1 MGIDRRDRNLMF
13 LLGASVPLWLNGFSQ
28 AELVMLA
35 HLSIRNYLLVESV
48 ELDFA
53 PGLTVLTGETGAG
66 KSILVDALALALG
79 DRAEGGVVRQGAARA
94 EIAAEFAIDGLPQ
107 LAAWLDEAGFA
118 SDGGTLILRRVIDAG
133 GRSRAFINGSAAP
146 LTQLKDAAEFLL
158 DIHGQHAHH
167 ALLRPP
173 TQREVLDAYAG
184 ALPQAAAVSAAWHA
198 WQAARQQRLD
208 AETHGQARRIE
219 LEGLALAVEELR
231 ALGNDLARWDEIQTE
246 HARLAHVTTLIE
258 GGQALIEGLDEGEAA
273 VSGRL
278 GEMGARLAAMQA
290 VDDSLGEVAALLNS
304 ASADLAEAVHALR
317 RYADALNLDPERLA
331 ELDRLLADMHRLARK
346 HRVQPES
353 LAGLLEQ
360 FEARLAELAAGD
372 DLDALQAKENAAWAH
387 YQSEAKQLGALR
399 RKAAAALSKQVTAAM
414 RELALAGGQLD
425 IVLQPAGEPRA
436 HGLED
441 VAFLVASHPGLPPG
455 PLGKVASGGELSR
468 ISLAIQTALS
478 GVAGVPTLIF
488 DEVDVGIGGSVAEAV
503 GRRLAK
509 LGETRQVLVITHLPQ
524 VAARGTRHLRVAKRA
539 NGGFVTSNIE
549 SLDEAARVEEI
560 ARMLGGLKIT
570 ATTRQ
575 HAAEMLAG

>member
-1 MGIDRRDRNLMF
+1 
-13 LLGASVPLWLNGFSQ
+13 
-28 AELVMLA
+28 MLS
-35 HLSIRNYLLVESV
+35 HLSIRNYLLVESI
-48 ELDFA
+48 ELDFE

-79 DRAEGGVVRQGAARA
+79 DRAEGGVVRQGAPRA
-94 EIAAEFAIDGLPQ
+94 EIAAAFDIAGLPR
-107 LAAWLDEAGFA
+107 LAAWLDAAGYA
-118 SDGGTLILRRVIDAG
+118 PDDGTLILRRVIDAG

-167 ALLRPP
+167 ALLRPQ

-184 ALPQAAAVSAAWHA
+184 AQARAASVNAAWHA
-198 WQAARQQRLD
+198 WQAARQQRLE
-208 AETHGQARRIE
+208 AETHGQARQIE
-219 LEGLALAVEELR
+219 REGLSLAVEELR
-231 ALGNDLARWDEIQTE
+231 ALGDALARWDEIQVE
-246 HARLAHVTTLIE
+246 HARLAHVTALIE
-258 GGQALIEGLDEGEAA
+258 GSQALIDGLDEGEAA
-273 VSGRL
+273 VSGQL
-278 GEMGARLAAMQA
+278 GDMSARLDAMQA
-290 VDDSLGEVAALLNS
+290 LDDSLKDIAALLDS

-317 RYADALNLDPERLA
+317 RYAGHLNPDPERLSQ
-331 ELDRLLADMHRLARK
+331 LDRLLADMHRLARK
-346 HRVQPES
+346 HRVQPDA
-353 LAGLLEQ
+353 LDALLQQ
-360 FEARLAELAAGD
+360 FESRLSALAASD
-372 DLDALQAKENAAWAH
+372 DLDALQAAEADAWAH
-387 YQSEAKQLGALR
+387 YQADAAQLSAMR
-399 RKAAAALSKQVTAAM
+399 RQAAAALSQQVTAAM
-414 RELALAGGQLD
+414 RELALAGGHLD
-425 IVLQPAGEPRA
+425 ILLPPASEPRA

-441 VAFLVASHPGLPPG
+441 VGFLVASHPGLAPG

-524 VAARGTRHLRVAKRA
+524 VAARGRQHLRVARQA

-549 SLDEAARVEEI
+549 SLDANARVEEV

>member
-1 MGIDRRDRNLMF
+1 
-13 LLGASVPLWLNGFSQ
+13 
-28 AELVMLA
+28 MLS

-48 ELDFA
+48 DLDFA

-79 DRAEGGVVRQGAARA
+79 DRAEGGVVRSGAPRA
-94 EIAAEFAIDGLPQ
+94 EISAEFAIDDLSQ
-107 LAAWLDEAGFA
+107 LSAWLDEAGFA
-118 SDGGTLILRRVIDAG
+118 SDDGTLILRRVIDAG

-146 LTQLKDAAEFLL
+146 LAQLKEAAEYLL

-167 ALLRPP
+167 ALLRPQ

-184 ALPQAAAVSAAWHA
+184 AQQQAAAVSAAWHA
-198 WQAARQQRLD
+198 WQAARQRRLD
-208 AETHGQARRIE
+208 AESHGQARQIE
-219 LEGLALAVEELR
+219 REGLSLAVEELR
-231 ALGNDLARWDEIQTE
+231 ALGDDLARWDEIQAE
-246 HARLAHVTTLIE
+246 HARLAHVTTLLE
-258 GGQALIEGLDEGEAA
+258 GSQALIHGLDEGESA
-273 VSGRL
+273 VSSHL
-278 GEMGARLAAMQA
+278 GEMSARLDTMLA
-290 VDDSLGEVAALLNS
+290 VDDSLGEIATLLNS
-304 ASADLAEAVHALR
+304 ASADIAEAVHALR
-317 RYADALNLDPERLA
+317 RYAGHLSLDPERLA
-331 ELDRLLADMHRLARK
+331 ELDRLLADMHRQARK
-346 HRVQPES
+346 HRVQPEA

-360 FEARLAELAAGD
+360 FQARLTELAASD
-372 DLDALQAKENAAWAH
+372 DLDALQAREDAAWAQ
-387 YQSEAKQLGALR
+387 YQHDAKQLSTQR
-399 RKAAAALSKQVTAAM
+399 RKAATALSKQVTAAM
-414 RELALAGGQLD
+414 HELALAGGHLD
-425 IVLQPAGEPRA
+425 IVMQPTSEPRA

-441 VAFLVASHPGLPPG
+441 VAFMVASHPGLPPG

-524 VAARGTRHLRVAKRA
+524 VAARGAQHLRVAKQA
-539 NGGFVTSNIE
+539 NGGFVSSNIE
-549 SLDEAARVEEI
+549 LLDAETRVEEV

>member
-1 MGIDRRDRNLMF
+1 
-13 LLGASVPLWLNGFSQ
+13 
-28 AELVMLA
+28 MLA

-79 DRAEGGVVRQGAARA
+79 DRAEGGVVRPGAARA
-94 EIAAEFAIDGLPQ
+94 EIAAEFAIDGLPG

-118 SDGGTLILRRVIDAG
+118 ADDGMLILRRVIEAG

-167 ALLRPP
+167 ALLRPQ
-173 TQREVLDAYAG
+173 TQRDVLDAYAG
-184 ALPQAAAVSAAWHA
+184 AQPQAATVHAAWHA
-198 WQAARQQRLD
+198 WQAARQRRLD
-208 AETHGQARRIE
+208 AETHGQARQIE
-219 LEGLALAVEELR
+219 REGLTLAVEELR
-231 ALGNDLARWDEIQTE
+231 ALGDDLARWDEIQTE
-246 HARLAHVTTLIE
+246 HARLAHVTTLLE
-258 GGQALIEGLDEGEAA
+258 GSQALIEGLDEGEAA

-278 GEMGARLAAMQA
+278 GELRARLDPMQA
-290 VDDSLGEVAALLNS
+290 VDASLAEIAALVDA
-304 ASADLAEAVHALR
+304 ASTDVAEAVHALR
-317 RYADALNLDPERLA
+317 RYAGHLNLDPERLA
-331 ELDRLLADMHRLARK
+331 ELDRSMGDMHRLARK
-346 HRVQPES
+346 HRVQPDA
-353 LAGLLEQ
+353 LAGLLDQ
-360 FEARLAELAAGD
+360 FETRLAELAAGD
-372 DLDALQAKENAAWAH
+372 DLDALQASETAAWSQ
-387 YQSEAKQLGALR
+387 YQSAAKRLTAQR
-399 RKAAAALSKQVTAAM
+399 RKAAAALSEQVTSAM
-414 RELALAGGQLD
+414 RELALAGGHLD
-425 IVLQPAGEPRA
+425 IQLQPAAEPRA

-441 VAFLVASHPGLPPG
+441 VAFLAASHPGLPAG

-478 GVAGVPTLIF
+478 NVAGVPTLIF

-509 LGETRQVLVITHLPQ
+509 LGEARQVLVITHLPQ
-524 VAARGTRHLRVAKRA
+524 VAARGGQHLRVARQS
-539 NGGFVTSNIE
+539 NGGFVSSNIE
-549 SLDEAARVEEI
+549 LLDADKRVEEV

>member
-1 MGIDRRDRNLMF
+1 
-13 LLGASVPLWLNGFSQ
+13 
-28 AELVMLA
+28 MLS

-79 DRAEGGVVRQGAARA
+79 DRAEGGVVRSGAPRA
-94 EIAAEFAIDGLPQ
+94 EISAEFAIDGLPA
-107 LAAWLDEAGFA
+107 LAAWLDAAGFA
-118 SDGGTLILRRVIDAG
+118 ADDGALLLRRVIDAG
-133 GRSRAFINGSAAP
+133 GRSRAFINGSAAT
-146 LTQLKDAAEFLL
+146 LAQLKDAAEFLL

-167 ALLRPP
+167 ALLRPQ
-173 TQREVLDAYAG
+173 TQREVLDAYAS
-184 ALPQAAAVSAAWHA
+184 AQQLAATVGTAWHA
-198 WQAARQQRLD
+198 WQAARQRRID
-208 AETHGQARRIE
+208 AETHGQARQIE
-219 LEGLALAVEELR
+219 REGLTLTVEELR
-231 ALGNDLARWDEIQTE
+231 ALGDDLARWDEIQTE
-246 HARLAHVTTLIE
+246 HARLAHVTTLLE
-258 GGQALIEGLDEGEAA
+258 GSQTLIDGLDEGESA
-273 VSGRL
+273 VSGQLGELSARL
-278 GEMGARLAAMQA
+278 GAMLA
-290 VDDSLGEVAALLNS
+290 VDDSLKDIASLLDA
-304 ASADLAEAVHALR
+304 ASADIAEAVHALR
-317 RYADALNLDPERLA
+317 RYAGHLNLDPERLA
-331 ELDRLLADMHRLARK
+331 ELDRCMGDMHRLARK
-346 HRVQPES
+346 HRVQPDA

-372 DLDALQAKENAAWAH
+372 DLDALQAAEDADLAH
-387 YQSEAKQLGALR
+387 YQGEAQQLGIMR
-399 RKAAAALSKQVTAAM
+399 RKGAAALSQQVTAAM
-414 RELALAGGQLD
+414 HELALAGGHLD
-425 IVLQPAGEPRA
+425 IRLQPTGEPRA

-441 VAFLVASHPGLPPG
+441 VSFLVASHPGLPPG

-524 VAARGTRHLRVAKRA
+524 VAARGAQHLRVAKQA
-539 NGGFVTSNIE
+539 NGGFVSSNIE
-549 SLDEAARVEEI
+549 LLDDATRVEEI

>member
-1 MGIDRRDRNLMF
+1 
-13 LLGASVPLWLNGFSQ
+13 
-28 AELVMLA
+28 MLA

-79 DRAEGGVVRQGAARA
+79 DRAEGGVVRGGAARA
-94 EIAAEFAIDGLPQ
+94 EISAEFIIDGLPQ
-107 LAAWLDEAGFA
+107 LAAWLNEAGFA
-118 SDGGTLILRRVIDAG
+118 SDDGALILRRVIDAG

-146 LTQLKDAAEFLL
+146 LAQLKDAAEFLL

-167 ALLRPP
+167 ALLRPQA
-173 TQREVLDAYAG
+173 QREVLDAYAG
-184 ALPQAAAVSAAWHA
+184 AQQQAAAVAAAWRD
-198 WQAARQQRLD
+198 WQAARQHRLE
-208 AETHGQARRIE
+208 AETHGQARQIE
-219 LEGLALAVEELR
+219 REGLSLAVEELR
-231 ALGNDLARWDEIQTE
+231 ALGDDLARWDEIQTE
-246 HARLAHVTTLIE
+246 HARLAHVTTLLE
-258 GGQALIEGLDEGEAA
+258 GSHALIQGLDEGEAS
-273 VSGRL
+273 VSSQL
-278 GEMGARLAAMQA
+278 GEMSVRLDAMQA
-290 VDDSLGEVAALLNS
+290 VDDSLKDVATLLNS

-317 RYADALNLDPERLA
+317 RYAGHLNLDPERLS

-346 HRVQPES
+346 HRVQPDA
-353 LAGLLEQ
+353 LAGLLGQ
-360 FEARLAELAAGD
+360 FQTRLADLAASD
-372 DLDALQAKENAAWAH
+372 DLDALRAAEDADWAH
-387 YQSEAKQLGALR
+387 YQTAATQLSALR
-399 RKAAAALSKQVTAAM
+399 GKAATALSKQVTAAM
-414 RELALAGGQLD
+414 HELALAGGHID
-425 IVLQPAGEPRA
+425 IVLQPASEPRA

-455 PLGKVASGGELSR
+455 PLAKVASGGELSR

-488 DEVDVGIGGSVAEAV
+488 DEVDVGIGGSAAEAV
-503 GRRLAK
+503 GRRLAR

-524 VAARGTRHLRVAKRA
+524 VAARGAQHLCVAKQA
-539 NGGFVTSNIE
+539 SGGIVSSNI
-549 SLDEAARVEEI
+549 SLLGEDARVEEI

>member
-1 MGIDRRDRNLMF
+1 
-13 LLGASVPLWLNGFSQ
+13 
-28 AELVMLA
+28 MLS

-79 DRAEGGVVRQGAARA
+79 DRAEGGVVRQGAPRA
-94 EIAAEFAIDGLPQ
+94 EIAAEFAIDGLPA

-118 SDGGTLILRRVIDAG
+118 PDGDALILRRVIDAG

-146 LTQLKDAAEFLL
+146 LAQLKEAADFLL

-167 ALLRPP
+167 ALLRPQA
-173 TQREVLDAYAG
+173 QREVLDAYAS
-184 ALPQAAAVSAAWHA
+184 AQPLAMTVNAAWHA
-198 WQAARQQRLD
+198 WQAARRQRLD
-208 AETHGQARRIE
+208 AETHGQARQIE
-219 LEGLALAVEELR
+219 REGLLLAVAELR
-231 ALGNDLARWDEIQTE
+231 ALGDDLTRWDDIQAE
-246 HARLAHVTTLIE
+246 HARLAHVTTLLE
-258 GGQALIEGLDEGEAA
+258 GSHALIEGLDEGEAA
-273 VSGRL
+273 VAGQL
-278 GEMGARLAAMQA
+278 GEMSARLDGMQA
-290 VDDSLGEVAALLNS
+290 VDDSLKEVAALLNS
-304 ASADLAEAVHALR
+304 ASADLTEAVHALR
-317 RYADALNLDPERLA
+317 RYAGNLNPDPERLA
-331 ELDRLLADMHRLARK
+331 ELDRRLADMHRLARK
-346 HRVQPES
+346 HRVQPDA

-360 FEARLAELAAGD
+360 FEMRLAALAAGD
-372 DLDALQAKENAAWAH
+372 DLDALQASEDAALAR
-387 YQSEAKQLGALR
+387 YQTDARQLGALR
-399 RKAAAALSKQVTAAM
+399 REAATALSKQVTAAM
-414 RELALAGGQLD
+414 DELALAGGRLD
-425 IVLQPAGEPRA
+425 IVLAPTGEPRA

-441 VAFLVASHPGLPPG
+441 VGFLVASHPGLPPG

-509 LGETRQVLVITHLPQ
+509 LGATRQVLVITHLPQ
-524 VAARGTRHLRVAKRA
+524 VAARGSQHLRVARQA
-539 NGGFVTSNIE
+539 NGGFVSSNIE
-549 SLDEAARVEEI
+549 LLDAGARVEEI

-575 HAAEMLAG
+575 HAAEMLAS

>member
-1 MGIDRRDRNLMF
+1 
-13 LLGASVPLWLNGFSQ
+13 
-28 AELVMLA
+28 MLS

-53 PGLTVLTGETGAG
+53 SGLTVLTGETGAG

-94 EIAAEFAIDGLPQ
+94 EIAAEFLIDGLPQ
-107 LAAWLDEAGFA
+107 LASWLDEAGYVPE
-118 SDGGTLILRRVIDAG
+118 DGSLILRRVIDAG

-146 LTQLKDAAEFLL
+146 LAQLKEAAEFLL

-167 ALLRPP
+167 ALLRPQ

-184 ALPQAAAVSAAWHA
+184 AQQQATLVSTAWHA
-198 WQAARQQRLD
+198 WQAARQRRLD
-208 AETHGQARRIE
+208 AETHGQARQIE
-219 LEGLALAVEELR
+219 REGLTLAVEELR
-231 ALGNDLARWDEIQTE
+231 ALGDDLARWDEIQTE
-246 HARLAHVTTLIE
+246 HARLAHVTTLLE
-258 GGQALIEGLDEGEAA
+258 GSQALIHALDESDAA
-273 VSGRL
+273 VSGQL
-278 GEMGARLAAMQA
+278 GEMSARLDAMRV
-290 VDDSLGEVAALLNS
+290 VDDSLSEVAILLDS

-317 RYADALNLDPERLA
+317 RYAGHLNLDPERLG

-346 HRVQPES
+346 HRVQPDA
-353 LAGLLEQ
+353 LAGLFEQ
-360 FEARLAELAAGD
+360 FQARLAELAAGD
-372 DLDALQAKENAAWAH
+372 DLDALQAGEDAAWSH
-387 YQSEAKQLGALR
+387 YQSAAKQLGALR
-399 RKAAAALSKQVTAAM
+399 RKGAAALSKQVTAAM
-414 RELALAGGQLD
+414 HELALAGGRLD
-425 IVLQPAGEPRA
+425 VVLQPSSEPRA

-441 VAFLVASHPGLPPG
+441 VAFLVASHPGLAPG
-455 PLGKVASGGELSR
+455 PLAKVASGGELSR

-524 VAARGTRHLRVAKRA
+524 VAARGSRHLRVAKQA
-539 NGGFVTSNIE
+539 NGGFVSSSIE
-549 SLDEAARVEEI
+549 RLDESARVEEI
-560 ARMLGGLKIT
+560 ARMLGGMKIT
-570 ATTRQ
+570 ETTRQ

>member
-1 MGIDRRDRNLMF
+1 
-13 LLGASVPLWLNGFSQ
+13 
-28 AELVMLA
+28 MLS

-94 EIAAEFAIDGLPQ
+94 EIAAEFVIDGLPA

-118 SDGGTLILRRVIDAG
+118 SDDGTLILRRVIDAG
-133 GRSRAFINGSAAP
+133 GRSRAFVNGSAAP
-146 LTQLKDAAEFLL
+146 LAQLKDAAEFLL

-173 TQREVLDAYAG
+173 AQREVLDTYAG
-184 ALPQAAAVSAAWHA
+184 AQPLAASVSAGWHA
-198 WQAARQQRLD
+198 WQAARQRRLD
-208 AETHGQARRIE
+208 AEGHSQARQIE
-219 LEGLALAVEELR
+219 REGLTLAVEELR
-231 ALGNDLARWDEIQTE
+231 ALGDELARWDEIQTE
-246 HARLAHVTTLIE
+246 HARLAHVTTLLE
-258 GGQALIEGLDEGEAA
+258 GSQALILGLDEDEGA
-273 VSGRL
+273 VSSRL
-278 GEMGARLAAMQA
+278 GDLSARLAAMQA
-290 VDDSLGEVAALLNS
+290 VDDSLGEIAALLDA
-304 ASADLAEAVHALR
+304 ASADVAEAVHALR
-317 RYADALNLDPERLA
+317 RYAGHLSLDPERLA

-346 HRVQPES
+346 HRVQPDA
-353 LAGLLEQ
+353 LGGLLAQ
-360 FEARLAELAAGD
+360 IEARLAELAASD
-372 DLDALQAKENAAWAH
+372 DLDALQANEAAAWAR
-387 YQSEAKQLGALR
+387 YQTDAKKLGAQR
-399 RKAAAALSKQVTAAM
+399 RKAATALSKQVTAAM
-414 RELALAGGQLD
+414 HELALAGGHLD
-425 IVLQPAGEPRA
+425 IVLQPTNEPRA

-441 VAFLVASHPGLPPG
+441 VGFLVASHPGLPPG

-478 GVAGVPTLIF
+478 GMAGVPTLIF

-524 VAARGTRHLRVAKRA
+524 VAARGTQHLQVSKQA
-539 NGGFVTSNIE
+539 NGGFVSSNIE
-549 SLDEAARVEEI
+549 RLDAAARVEEI
-560 ARMLGGLKIT
+560 ARMLGGMKIT

>member
-1 MGIDRRDRNLMF
+1 
-13 LLGASVPLWLNGFSQ
+13 
-28 AELVMLA
+28 MLS

-94 EIAAEFAIDGLPQ
+94 EIAAEFSLACLPA
-107 LAAWLDEAGFA
+107 LAAWLDEGGFA
-118 SDGGTLILRRVIDAG
+118 TDDGTLILRRVIDAG
-133 GRSRAFINGSAAP
+133 GRSRAFVNGSAAT
-146 LTQLKDAAEFLL
+146 LAQLKDVAEFLL

-167 ALLRPP
+167 ALLRPQA
-173 TQREVLDAYAG
+173 QREVLDAYAG
-184 ALPQAAAVSAAWHA
+184 AQQLATAVSAAWHD
-198 WQAARQQRLD
+198 WQAARRRRLD
-208 AETHGQARRIE
+208 AETHGQARQIE
-219 LEGLALAVEELR
+219 REGLTLAVEELR
-231 ALGNDLARWDEIQTE
+231 ALGDDVARWDEIQTE
-246 HARLAHVTTLIE
+246 HARLAHVTTLLE
-258 GGQALIEGLDEGEAA
+258 GSHALIEGLDEGEAA

-278 GEMGARLAAMQA
+278 GEMRARLDTMQA
-290 VDDSLGEVAALLNS
+290 VDDSLRDVVALIDA
-304 ASADLAEAVHALR
+304 ASADIAEAVHALR
-317 RYADALNLDPERLA
+317 RYAGHLNLDPDRLA
-331 ELDRLLADMHRLARK
+331 ELDRQLANMHRLARK
-346 HRVQPES
+346 HRVPPDA
-353 LAGLLEQ
+353 LADLLAQ
-360 FEARLAELAAGD
+360 FEARLTELAAGD
-372 DLDALQAKENAAWAH
+372 DLDALQAAENAALAQ
-387 YQSEAKQLGALR
+387 YQEAAKQLSARR

-414 RELALAGGQLD
+414 HELALAGGRLD
-425 IVLQPAGEPRA
+425 VELQATNEPRA
-436 HGLED
+436 HGLEE
-441 VAFLVASHPGLPPG
+441 VGFLVASHPGLPPG

-524 VAARGTRHLRVAKRA
+524 VAARGTRHLRVAKQA
-539 NGGFVTSNIE
+539 NGGFVSSNIE
-549 SLDEAARVEEI
+549 LLDDDRRVEEI

-570 ATTRQ
+570 PTTRQ

>member
-1 MGIDRRDRNLMF
+1 
-13 LLGASVPLWLNGFSQ
+13 
-28 AELVMLA
+28 MLS

-48 ELDFA
+48 ELDFE

-79 DRAEGGVVRQGAARA
+79 DRAEGGVVRQGAPRA
-94 EIAAEFAIDGLPQ
+94 EIAAAFAIHGLPQ
-107 LAAWLDEAGFA
+107 LAVWLEGAGYA
-118 SDGGTLILRRVIDAG
+118 SDDGTLILRRVIDAG

-146 LTQLKDAAEFLL
+146 LTQLKEAAEFLL

-167 ALLRPP
+167 ALLRPH

-184 ALPQAAAVSAAWHA
+184 AQQQAAAVSAAWHA

-208 AETHGQARRIE
+208 AETHGQARQIE
-219 LEGLALAVEELR
+219 REGLSLAVEELR
-231 ALGNDLARWDEIQTE
+231 ALGDALARWDEIQIE
-246 HARLAHVTTLIE
+246 HARLAHITTLIE
-258 GGQALIEGLDEGEAA
+258 GSQALIDGLDEGEAA
-273 VSGRL
+273 VSGQL
-278 GEMGARLAAMQA
+278 GEMRTRLAAMQA
-290 VDDSLGEVAALLNS
+290 LDDSLKEIAALLDS
-304 ASADLAEAVHALR
+304 AGADLAEAVHALR
-317 RYADALNLDPERLA
+317 RYAGHLNPDPERLNQ
-331 ELDRLLADMHRLARK
+331 LDRLLADMHRLARK
-346 HRVQPES
+346 HRVQPDA
-353 LAGLLEQ
+353 LDALQQQ
-360 FEARLAELAAGD
+360 FESRLSELAASD
-372 DLDALQAKENAAWAH
+372 DLDALQAAEAGAWAR
-387 YQSEAKQLGALR
+387 YQADAARLSAMR
-399 RKAAAALSKQVTAAM
+399 RQAAVALSQQVTAAM
-414 RELALAGGQLD
+414 RELALAGGHLD
-425 IVLQPAGEPRA
+425 ILLLPASEPRA

-441 VAFLVASHPGLPPG
+441 VSFVVASHPGLPPG

-524 VAARGTRHLRVAKRA
+524 VAARGRQHLRVARQA

-549 SLDEAARVEEI
+549 TLDADARVEEV

>member
-1 MGIDRRDRNLMF
+1 VL
-13 LLGASVPLWLNGFSQ
+13 S
-28 AELVMLA
+28 

-48 ELDFA
+48 DLDFA

-79 DRAEGGVVRQGAARA
+79 DRAEGGVVRQGAPRA
-94 EIAAEFAIDGLPQ
+94 EISAEFVIDELPQ

-118 SDGGTLILRRVIDAG
+118 SDDGTLILRRVIDAG

-146 LTQLKDAAEFLL
+146 LVQLKDAAEFLL

-167 ALLRPP
+167 ALLRPQ

-184 ALPQAAAVSAAWHA
+184 AQQQAAAVSDAWHA
-198 WQAARQQRLD
+198 WQAARQRRLD
-208 AETHGQARRIE
+208 AESHGQARQIE
-219 LEGLALAVEELR
+219 REGLTLAVEELR
-231 ALGNDLARWDEIQTE
+231 ALGDDLARWDEIQTE
-246 HARLAHVTTLIE
+246 HARLAHVTTLLE
-258 GGQALIEGLDEGEAA
+258 GSHALIHGLDEDEGA
-273 VSGRL
+273 VSGQL
-278 GEMGARLAAMQA
+278 GEMSARLDAMQA
-290 VDDSLGEVAALLNS
+290 VDDSLGEIATLLNA
-304 ASADLAEAVHALR
+304 ASADVAEAVHALR
-317 RYADALNLDPERLA
+317 RYAEHLSLDPERLT

-346 HRVQPES
+346 HRVQPDA
-353 LAGLLEQ
+353 LAGLLDPFQ
-360 FEARLAELAAGD
+360 TRLAELAASD
-372 DLDALQAKENAAWAH
+372 DLDALQANEDAAWAR
-387 YQSEAKQLGALR
+387 YQTDAKQLGALR
-399 RKAAAALSKQVTAAM
+399 RKAAVALSKQVTVAM
-414 RELALAGGQLD
+414 HELALAGGHLD
-425 IVLQPAGEPRA
+425 IVLQPTGEPRA
-436 HGLED
+436 HGMED
-441 VAFLVASHPGLPPG
+441 ISFLVASHPGLPPG

-524 VAARGTRHLRVAKRA
+524 VAARGTQHLRVAKQA

-549 SLDEAARVEEI
+549 SLDADTRVEEI

>member
-1 MGIDRRDRNLMF
+1 
-13 LLGASVPLWLNGFSQ
+13 
-28 AELVMLA
+28 MLS

-79 DRAEGGVVRQGAARA
+79 DRAEGGVVRQGAPRA
-94 EIAAEFAIDGLPQ
+94 EIAAEFAIDGLPA

-118 SDGGTLILRRVIDAG
+118 PDGDALILRRVIDAG

-146 LTQLKDAAEFLL
+146 LAQLKEAADFLL

-167 ALLRPP
+167 ALLRPQA
-173 TQREVLDAYAG
+173 QREVLDAYAS
-184 ALPQAAAVSAAWHA
+184 AQPLAMTVNAAWHA
-198 WQAARQQRLD
+198 WQAARRQRLD
-208 AETHGQARRIE
+208 AETHGQARQIE
-219 LEGLALAVEELR
+219 REGLLLAVAELC
-231 ALGNDLARWDEIQTE
+231 ALGDDLARWDDIQAE
-246 HARLAHVTTLIE
+246 HARLAHVTTLLE
-258 GGQALIEGLDEGEAA
+258 GSHALIEGLDEGEAA
-273 VSGRL
+273 VADLL
-278 GEMGARLAAMQA
+278 GEMSARLDGMLA
-290 VDDSLGEVAALLNS
+290 VDDSLKEIAALLNS

-317 RYADALNLDPERLA
+317 RYAGNLNPDPERLA
-331 ELDRLLADMHRLARK
+331 ELDRQLADMHRLARK
-346 HRVQPES
+346 HRVQPDA

-360 FEARLAELAAGD
+360 FEMRLAALAAGD
-372 DLDALQAKENAAWAH
+372 DLDALQAGEDAALAR
-387 YQSEAKQLGALR
+387 YQADARQLGALR
-399 RKAAAALSKQVTAAM
+399 RKAATALSKQVTAAM
-414 RELALAGGQLD
+414 GELALAGGRLD
-425 IVLQPAGEPRA
+425 VQLQPTGEPRA

-441 VAFLVASHPGLPPG
+441 VGFLVASHPGLPAG

-509 LGETRQVLVITHLPQ
+509 LGATRQVLVITHLPQ
-524 VAARGTRHLRVAKRA
+524 VAARGSQHLRVARQA
-539 NGGFVTSNIE
+539 NGGFVSSNIE
-549 SLDEAARVEEI
+549 LLDAGARVEEI

-575 HAAEMLAG
+575 HAAEMLAS